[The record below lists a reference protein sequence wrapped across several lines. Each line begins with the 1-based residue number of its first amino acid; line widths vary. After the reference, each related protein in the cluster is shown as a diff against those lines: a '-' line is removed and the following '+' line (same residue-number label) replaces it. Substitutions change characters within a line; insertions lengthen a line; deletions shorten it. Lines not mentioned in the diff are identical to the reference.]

1 VKRKICILRKH
12 NPPTYSFYQIF
23 NFLPIISTSEKKQA
37 HLLHVFEKTRAS
49 FGIPLQEKQKYQVTN
64 VVVKSEIIMFATSMY
79 KST

>member
-1 VKRKICILRKH
+1 VK
-12 NPPTYSFYQIF
+12 
-23 NFLPIISTSEKKQA
+23 KKQA